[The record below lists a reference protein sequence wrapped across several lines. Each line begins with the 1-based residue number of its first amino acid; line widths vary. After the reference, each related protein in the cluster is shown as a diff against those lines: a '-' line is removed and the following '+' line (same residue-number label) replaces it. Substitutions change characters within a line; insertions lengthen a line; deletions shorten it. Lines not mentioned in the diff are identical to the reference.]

1 MGAVPSLGMRAN
13 MRTAKL
19 ILVRAA
25 VSMGAIAAVM
35 IAVRV
40 GSAPGG
46 GADAHVGSRPD
57 AIVHVMAISTDRPV
71 DPSAAK
77 EVRSTS
83 LAAGPSENAFS
94 AIKSCFAHKC
104 EVRVCTVS
112 QVDTAETLGNSL
124 GIFRVYPDDRPRRN
138 FKPRKDI
145 VARSSQSRLRPA
157 IRSTTSWTRT
167 ELTARSAKPRAL

>member
-1 MGAVPSLGMRAN
+1 MRAN

-25 VSMGAIAAVM
+25 VSIGAIAAVM

-57 AIVHVMAISTDRPV
+57 AIIHVMAISTARSV
-71 DPSAAK
+71 DPSAGK
-77 EVRSTS
+77 EVRSTR
-83 LAAGPSENAFS
+83 LAAGPSENEFA

-104 EVRVCTVS
+104 EVRVCAVS
-112 QVDTAETLGNSL
+112 QVDTAEIPGTPWVFSESIPTL
-124 GIFRVYPDDRPRRN
+124 DRGA
-138 FKPRKDI
+138 I
-145 VARSSQSRLRPA
+145 SSR
-157 IRSTTSWTRT
+157 
-167 ELTARSAKPRAL
+167 AKTL